1 MPIELACDAY
11 PEGIPDEILDNKVDH
26 REPFEGDR
34 GLRFEPIRGLS
45 DADIDRMVFG
55 HPLD

>member
-26 REPFEGDR
+26 RATVEGGR
-34 GLRFEPIRGLS
+34 GLRFEPIAGFAN
-45 DADIDRMVFG
+45 ADMDRMVFWR
-55 HPLD
+55 PT